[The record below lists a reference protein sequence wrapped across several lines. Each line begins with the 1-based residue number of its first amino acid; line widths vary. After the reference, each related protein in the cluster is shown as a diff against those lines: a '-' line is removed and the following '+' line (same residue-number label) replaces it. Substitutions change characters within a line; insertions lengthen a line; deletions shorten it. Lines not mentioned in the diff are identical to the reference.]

1 MLISVLTF
9 IFQMSQSFICLV
21 FGLFVVFQ
29 LLMPLNGFPVIGK
42 HSKKRLEIAPESL
55 KVNQPDSEEM
65 GTRVYNSA
73 MFEHWVPKKTELKR
87 KGMLILFIDFTC
99 GLIELHFSIFVYFA
113 TQRVRQFGV
122 TIVTN
127 QYKLRLQ
134 YKLRS
139 NKYCY
144 H

>member
-1 MLISVLTF
+1 
-9 IFQMSQSFICLV
+9 MSQSFICLV

-55 KVNQPDSEEM
+55 KVNKPDSEEM

-73 MFEHWVPKKTELKR
+73 MFEHWVPQKSESKR
-87 KGMLILFIDFTC
+87 KGILILFIDCTC
-99 GLIELHFSIFVYFA
+99 DLIELSLSIFVYFA

-122 TIVTN
+122 TTVTN
-127 QYKLRLQ
+127 KYN
-134 YKLRS
+134 
-139 NKYCY
+139 NKTINI
-144 H
+144 